1 MRMIHANILVVAAVL
16 WTPGAA
22 AAEQVG
28 IGVAVNITVNS
39 LRSDRGQVLC
49 ALFASEDG
57 FPTKPD
63 RAVQRIKS
71 VIEAGHA
78 TCSFADVA
86 SGTYAVSVTHDENSN
101 DKLDYNF
108 IGMPSEGVGASNNAR
123 GNESPPKFDAAAFAC
138 RSRATDITIS
148 VAYLI

>member
-16 WTPGAA
+16 WTPGAV

-49 ALFASEDG
+49 TLFASEDG

-63 RAVQRIKS
+63 RAVQRTKS

-78 TCSFADVA
+78 TCSFTDVA

-101 DKLDYNF
+101 GKLDRNF
-108 IGMPSEGVGASNNAR
+108 MGMRQKVWAR
-123 GNESPPKFDAAAFAC
+123 PTTRAEMGPPKFDAAAFHVDRGPVDLA
-138 RSRATDITIS
+138 IT